1 MSAADYL
8 SSLLGRSL
16 RVTTSDERIFIG
28 NFKSTDPDRNIILA
42 QTYEYRL
49 PPPPATATA
58 AEAAAATS
66 ITVAATTSR
75 YLSLIVLPGP
85 HIRRIELDEFAS
97 QCRPRL
103 GEPLGEPL

>member
-16 RVTTSDERIFIG
+16 RVTTSDGRIFIG

-49 PPPPATATA
+49 PPPPATA
-58 AEAAAATS
+58 AEATAATS
-66 ITVAATTSR
+66 IVVAASSSR

-103 GEPLGEPL
+103 DERLDQPL